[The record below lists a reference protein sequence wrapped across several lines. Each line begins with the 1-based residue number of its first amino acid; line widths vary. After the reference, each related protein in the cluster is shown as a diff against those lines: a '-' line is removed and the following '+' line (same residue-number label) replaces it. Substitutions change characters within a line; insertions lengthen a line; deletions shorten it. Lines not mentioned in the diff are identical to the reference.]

1 LGDGAK
7 KRKIDYDDEHEHE
20 KENDGVKSRLTIL
33 LLVVLGIVNLGPLI
47 YMLWLGSHE
56 TAAGGE
62 TAWLEPWRRLWGSA
76 PLMGR
81 WLFNSGVVAGVTV
94 GYHVIADAMAGWVLA
109 RRRFRGRALVFGL
122 IVVAMMVPRQVTL
135 IPLFL
140 GMARAGL
147 ADTLAGLI
155 LPGLGD
161 VVGIFLMRQFFITM
175 PEELLE
181 AARIEGAGEWTL
193 FWRIGMPLARPA
205 LGVLAVLAFTHY
217 WGDFF
222 WPLVI
227 TQSPETYTVQV
238 GLAYLAQSEFGRDL
252 PLLAA
257 GATAAAV
264 PILAVFVAVRRQFFE
279 GMRAGALR
287 G

>member
-1 LGDGAK
+1 
-7 KRKIDYDDEHEHE
+7 
-20 KENDGVKSRLTIL
+20 
-33 LLVVLGIVNLGPLI
+33 
-47 YMLWLGSHE
+47 
-56 TAAGGE
+56 
-62 TAWLEPWRRLWGSA
+62 
-76 PLMGR
+76 MGR